1 MLTDYSWRY
10 KGNQRFDAS
19 SGGEL
24 EVASGLRQVGSNP
37 VFSTIVRFGGHP
49 TGMMNWTQYLKSTR
63 SFHWSLGQGARSAA
77 IEHLIV
83 GRSFE
88 GYRVGSGERDIRK
101 PQSLIAVSRVVALYL
116 HVDA

>member
-1 MLTDYSWRY
+1 LAKHDGAIPLKAWLAMLGFCLDR
-10 KGNQRFDAS
+10 
-19 SGGEL
+19 
-24 EVASGLRQVGSNP
+24 RQVGSP
-37 VFSTIVRFGGHP
+37 VFSTIVRLAGHP
-49 TGMMNWTQYLKSTR
+49 TGMMNWRQYLKSTR

-88 GYRVGSGERDIRK
+88 GFRVGSGKRDIRK